1 LSWDLAAASNSF
13 GPTNFNLL
21 FSTDGQNF
29 TAALSFFQVY
39 RNSTAPTTAGGG
51 GGIWNATTYN
61 PNNTRTLDLS
71 AVPGLQDAADVYFR
85 LASSMPGS
93 DYVRVDNF
101 LVSGTAIPEPAAV
114 ALLGLPM
121 LIALVR
127 SRRVSRAA
135 RQG

>member
-1 LSWDLAAASNSF
+1 
-13 GPTNFNLL
+13 
-21 FSTDGQNF
+21 
-29 TAALSFFQVY
+29 
-39 RNSTAPTTAGGG
+39 
-51 GGIWNATTYN
+51 
-61 PNNTRTLDLS
+61 
-71 AVPGLQDAADVYFR
+71 
-85 LASSMPGS
+85 MPGS